1 MVFIQSLTRRL
12 NSLGRRLDMDDI
24 PPASLLFLGGCL
36 ILALI
41 GFFSWRSDRILLANG
56 REIRAEVIDR
66 RTKITEDCDDGGC
79 TTEISYFLTYQYF
92 VDDAPFEEEQVVD
105 RALYDRTEST
115 ILIRYLPDKP
125 ATSNVA
131 ETVKN
136 VLPFPLFSVVA
147 ILIGL
152 IGAAVIFWIS

>member
-1 MVFIQSLTRRL
+1 MVLIRRLTRRL
-12 NSLGRRLDMDDI
+12 NSLARRLDIDDI

-41 GFFSWRSDRILLANG
+41 GFFSWRADRNLLANG

-66 RTKITEDCDDGGC
+66 RTKITEDCDDGDC
-79 TTEISYFLTYQYF
+79 TTDISYYLTYLYF
-92 VDDAPFEEEQVVD
+92 VDDELYEEEQVVD
-105 RALYDRTEST
+105 RAIYDRTEST
-115 ILIRYLPDKP
+115 VLIRYLPDKP

-147 ILIGL
+147 IVVGL
-152 IGAAVIFWIS
+152 IGAAVIYWFS